1 MIRDQRFVAVHRGGP
16 LTLEHHRLLI
26 HWARKCV
33 LHVLPLLEDT
43 VDERLTHALETAEA
57 WAQGKVSV
65 GAAMQAAYQC
75 HAAAR
80 DAVTL
85 PATLVARA
93 VGQMVATAHM
103 ADHSLGAAWYA
114 LKAVNAVGR
123 SIEDERGWQNEQFP
137 LEIRELV
144 LSARQN
150 QRFVRV

>member
-1 MIRDQRFVAVHRGGP
+1 MRDQRFIAIQRGGS

-26 HWARKCV
+26 DWARKCV
-33 LHVLPLLEDT
+33 LHVLPLLEDA

-57 WAQGKVSV
+57 WPQGNVPV
-65 GAAMQAAYQC
+65 GAAMQAAYRC

-103 ADHSLGAAWYA
+103 ADHSLGAAWYS
-114 LKAVNAVGR
+114 LKAVMAAGGSV
-123 SIEDERGWQNEQFP
+123 EDEREWQNEQLP

-144 LSARQN
+144 LSELQD
-150 QRFVRV
+150 QRFAKV

>member
-1 MIRDQRFVAVHRGGP
+1 MRAQRFIAIHRGGP

-26 HWARKCV
+26 DWARNCV
-33 LHVLPLLEDT
+33 LHVLPLLEDA

-57 WAQGKVSV
+57 WAQGKVLV

-80 DAVTL
+80 DAVTP
-85 PATLVARA
+85 PATLVTRA
-93 VGQMVATAHM
+93 AGQMVATAHM

-114 LKAVNAVGR
+114 LKAVNAAGGSV
-123 SIEDERGWQNEQFP
+123 ENERGWQNEQLP

-144 LSARQN
+144 LSARQD
-150 QRFVRV
+150 QRFAKI

>member
-1 MIRDQRFVAVHRGGP
+1 MRDQRFVAAHRGGP

-33 LHVLPLLEDT
+33 LHVLPLLDDT

-57 WAQGKVSV
+57 WAQSKVPT

-80 DAVTL
+80 DAVTPTAML
-85 PATLVARA
+85 LTRA

-114 LKAVNAVGR
+114 LKAVKAASGSV
-123 SIEDERGWQNEQFP
+123 EDERGWQNEQLP

-144 LSARQN
+144 LSARQD
-150 QRFVRV
+150 QRFAKI